1 MALLAS
7 KVKIVC
13 LSQERRQLTV
23 FMRKWFSEKYY
34 VALALTWLCVHS
46 CKAGLVWVWISTS
59 FMWIENILSFICI
72 TQRLSHSM
80 FDAQSTHAVI
90 WLNRNRSALP
100 YAVLPHS
107 SITHQRLE
115 WTLHL
120 QNTFSS
126 TLVPAKRGSL
136 ILRLAIGVFRSCF
149 GKELRIR
156 IKRAISI
163 NKCPR

>member
-7 KVKIVC
+7 KVKIVS

-46 CKAGLVWVWISTS
+46 CKVGLVLVRICTS

-80 FDAQSTHAVI
+80 FDACRDLTQPESIRTAI
-90 WLNRNRSALP
+90 CCAAALI
-100 YAVLPHS
+100 HHTS
-107 SITHQRLE
+107 E
-115 WTLHL
+115 
-120 QNTFSS
+120 
-126 TLVPAKRGSL
+126 
-136 ILRLAIGVFRSCF
+136 IGVNPAPAEHILLKLGPC
-149 GKELRIR
+149 K
-156 IKRAISI
+156 KRVSHSQVGHWGL
-163 NKCPR
+163 